1 MPKKGET
8 ELKTRRIAAAILSMI
23 MMLSCLTVGA
33 LGDGELG
40 MESAAAPL
48 PSYSPIADGTITEGE
63 YGDPVVVTNPSH
75 AGTDGDI
82 ITYVNSGVNAVPS
95 EQSAKIYVT
104 NDASY
109 LYVAATLDQ
118 AIVNGSGVNNSN
130 GAQFGITLSK
140 YNETHNVHQ
149 NSKNKDE
156 FYWVLSRFSG
166 ANSTTVN
173 PNYGRISAYVAPNPW
188 KQEAVTVKATFVN
201 NTYVHEMRIPWSA
214 IPGMEEGIATDG
226 KLAVTIKLADGTKT
240 GGKQNYYQV
249 GGTAAGNIWDTHGHD
264 TVLTLDINRGL
275 CNSAVAPMSTSA
287 PMADGILKSG
297 EYGAPVIVTG
307 PEHANADGDD
317 IKFISNGVNVTPK
330 AQTAKLY
337 MTNDENYL
345 YVAATLDHAIANGST
360 ITKGN
365 GAMLG
370 ITLSKQD
377 DVTNIYQKKFS
388 WFAVRFTGK
397 SASFANGLMKVNGT
411 EPDGTPQADVMG
423 RFTNNTYTYE
433 LRIPW
438 SSIPGMENGID
449 TDGKLAMTVKLADG
463 TTTSG
468 KSNYYQI
475 GGTAAG
481 NIWDGNGHKSI
492 HSVSINSGYMRDTA
506 APMPT
511 TTPVADGV
519 LSDGEYGNPVILTS
533 QNYANNAG
541 DVLQFVDG
549 GESAASTAQKAKVYM
564 TNDADYLYVAGTLD
578 HAFVNG
584 SEITKGNG
592 AMLGITLSKY
602 DSATNIYQKKFS
614 WFAVRF
620 EGNSVSFA
628 SGLMR
633 VNNGNADGTPLAAVI
648 GKYADNTYTYEM
660 RIPWSS
666 ISGME
671 DGVGTNGKLAM
682 TIKLA
687 DGAETAGKSNYYQ
700 VGGTAAGNIWDGNG
714 HKSVWTM
721 NINQGGVKNV
731 VEMMPTTAPNADGT
745 LGVGEYGSPVIITS
759 VQHAD
764 SDEDDAIRFVNNQ
777 VNAISND
784 QRAKV
789 YMTNDKNYLYVAA
802 VLDHAIANAGGVT
815 NSNGALFA
823 ITLSKY
829 NQTHNVYQNADGK
842 DEFFWAIS
850 RFNGNT
856 PNPNNGRLV
865 GYAAPVKQDGVVITG
880 KFENNTYVHE
890 MRIPWTAIPGMEQGV
905 DHNETLAITMQ
916 LADGTK
922 TSGKQNYYVI
932 GGTACTNLYNSSGHD
947 TVLTM
952 EVLSDFPYVKDTVAS
967 FSGAVTVDGHVS
979 IEEWGEPIIVTTP
992 DHCQS
997 TWGSYWSNDP
1007 LHVNPRQI
1015 AKIYSTNDEQYVYF
1029 AATVNE
1035 SDMCTRDGAM
1045 WQKAHFTVSIGR
1057 HDEETDMER
1066 IVSAKKTF
1074 ERYALYQLGFD
1085 GATPKATAR
1094 GIKVDGVSISEDDWA
1109 ISYNTET
1116 RTYTYE
1122 LRIPYTMTTLRYGN
1136 DNKMQVSFAL
1146 SDAKASDDRNANVY
1160 NIGGTGASNA
1170 TATAGKFMHTGQS
1183 MVLNLNDN
1191 PYAEDRDWKPN
1202 VGINPLTGD
1211 IHPVAIVAMMVVSGC
1226 LAGGLCVRRKKS

>member
-48 PSYSPIADGTITEGE
+48 PSNSPIADGTITEGE

-109 LYVAATLDQ
+109 LYVAATLDH
-118 AIVNGSGVNNSN
+118 AIDAAGKAKEFSG
-130 GAQFGITLSK
+130 ALALTLSK
-140 YNETHNVHQ
+140 YDATKNVYQ
-149 NSKNKDE
+149 NNGKSN
-156 FYWVLSRFSG
+156 YLWVISRFNVGKSE
-166 ANSTTVN
+166 
-173 PNYGRISAYVAPNPW
+173 PNWSCIENNKAPSSFKN
-188 KQEAVTVKATFVN
+188 EDVSVVVKYEQ
-201 NTYVHEMRIPWSA
+201 NTYVHEMKIAWSA
-214 IPGMEEGIATDG
+214 IPGMEKGMNTDG
-226 KLAVTIKLADGTKT
+226 PLALTAKLMDGTTTKS
-240 GGKQNYYQV
+240 KQNYYQI
-249 GGTAAGNIWDTHGHD
+249 GGASADSFYNAKHD
-264 TVLTLDINRGL
+264 SVLTLNINKGYIKH
-275 CNSAVAPMSTSA
+275 AVAATPGVT
-287 PMADGILKSG
+287 PVADGVLNAR
-297 EYGAPVIVTG
+297 EYGDPVVVTSKA
-307 PEHANADGDD
+307 HAGVDGDVLKLVD
-317 IKFISNGVNVTPK
+317 GGVNAISNE
-330 AQTAKLY
+330 QSAKIY

-360 ITKGN
+360 ITQGN

-397 SASFANGLMKVNGT
+397 SANFANGLMKVNGT

-475 GGTAAG
+475 GGAAAG
-481 NIWDGNGHKSI
+481 NIWNSNGHNSI
-492 HSVSINSGYMRDTA
+492 HSVNINKGYMRDTV

-511 TTPVADGV
+511 TAPVTDAI
-519 LSDGEYGNPVILTS
+519 LNDGEYGNPVILTS
-533 QNYANNAG
+533 QNYANTSG

-549 GESAASTAQKAKVYM
+549 GESAASTTQQAKVYM

-578 HAFVNG
+578 HASANG

-633 VNNGNADGTPLAAVI
+633 VNNDNADGTPQATVI

-666 ISGME
+666 IPGME
-671 DGVGTNGKLAM
+671 EGVGTNGKLAM

-714 HKSVWTM
+714 HKSVWAM

-764 SDEDDAIRFVNNQ
+764 SDKDDAIRFVNNQ

-856 PNPNNGRLV
+856 PNPNNGRFV

-905 DHNETLAITMQ
+905 DHNEILAITMQ

-922 TSGKQNYYVI
+922 TPGKQNYYVI
-932 GGTACTNLYNSSGHD
+932 GGTACTNLYSSSGHD

-952 EVLSDFPYVKDTVAS
+952 EVLSDFPYVRDTVAS

-1109 ISYNTET
+1109 ISYNAET

-1146 SDAKASDDRNANVY
+1146 SDAKVSDDKNANVY
-1160 NIGGTGASNA
+1160 NIGGTGASNT
-1170 TATAGKFMHTGQS
+1170 TAVAGKFMHTGQS

-1211 IHPVAIVAMMVVSGC
+1211 IHPVAIVAMIVVSGC
-1226 LAGGLCVRRKKS
+1226 LAGGLCVRRKKVNTK